1 MIFVLVLRLQN
12 ELAMKTRMN
21 KREFLKLGACGI
33 AGISLLR
40 SKVLPK
46 SLPTFNSPAIPFDG
60 PSRHSKLSY
69 FATETP
75 RGMKCLL
82 CPNEC
87 IIKPGDL
94 GDCHNRK
101 NYDGKL
107 YSIAY
112 GNPCAV
118 HVDPIEKKPLNHFYP
133 GSNAYSIAT
142 AGCNLACLNCQNWN
156 ISQISPEET
165 TNTDLMPEKVVN
177 QCLANKCLSI
187 AYTYSEPLTFYE
199 YTFDTATIAKEKGI
213 KNVLVSAGYIN
224 EKPLRKLC
232 KVIDAANIDLKSF
245 SNDIYL
251 KLNGGTLEPV
261 KNTLKILAEEGVWL
275 EITNLVVPSWTD
287 DMEMVKRMCA
297 WLAESGLE
305 KYPLHFSRF
314 HPMYKLTQLP
324 STPSAT
330 LNQARKIALAEGIK
344 YVYIGNI
351 PGSNASNTIC
361 PKCKQVVVERKG
373 YKITQTNMEN
383 GKCKACGTTID
394 GVWK

>member
-1 MIFVLVLRLQN
+1 M
-12 ELAMKTRMN
+12 T
-21 KREFLKLGACGI
+21 KREFLKCSICGL
-33 AGISLLR
+33 AGISILS
-40 SKVLPK
+40 SKSIAKNLPIIK
-46 SLPTFNSPAIPFDG
+46 AQASSYDG
-60 PSRHSKLSY
+60 PSKFSKQSY

-75 RGMKCLL
+75 RGMMCQL

-87 IIKPGDL
+87 VIKTGDM
-94 GDCHNRK
+94 GDCNNRK

-118 HVDPIEKKPLNHFYP
+118 HVDPIEKKPLYHFYP
-133 GSNAYSIAT
+133 GSQAYSIAT
-142 AGCNLACLNCQNWN
+142 AGCNLACLNCQNWT
-156 ISQISPEET
+156 ISQVSPDET
-165 TNTDLMPEKVVN
+165 VNEDLMPEKVVS
-177 QCLANKCLSI
+177 QCQTMKCKSI
-187 AYTYSEPLTFYE
+187 AYTYSEPITFYE

-232 KVIDAANIDLKSF
+232 SVIDAANIDLKSF
-245 SNDIYL
+245 SNDIYI

-261 KNTLKILAEEGVWL
+261 KNTLKIMAEEGVWL

-287 DMEMVKRMCA
+287 DMDMIKRMCA
-297 WLAESGLE
+297 WLVESGLD

-324 STPSAT
+324 STPAAT
-330 LNQARKIALAEGIK
+330 LEQARKIALAEGIK
-344 YVYIGNI
+344 YVYIGNV
-351 PGSNASNTIC
+351 PGADASNTIC
-361 PKCKQVVVERKG
+361 PKCKQIVVERKG
-373 YKITQTNMEN
+373 YKINLANLQD
-383 GKCKACGTTID
+383 GKCKFCGTAIT